1 MGVGG
6 SGEKLYEDG
15 VEWGVVDGVWL
26 GAAKGTV
33 LGGGPLLGSGQQ
45 LIQGVLS
52 IELALSDGGGVG

>member
-1 MGVGG
+1 M
-6 SGEKLYEDG
+6 YEDG

-33 LGGGPLLGSGQQ
+33 LGGGGPLLGSGQQ